1 MSYDVYKAA
10 VLRVLPEAEIIP
22 LAAPPVEGFD
32 MELSL
37 TCPACGGTDAAVQE
51 VEDAE
56 VAKCPCGCEF
66 PPRMESVTRKV
77 IRGIAERREK
87 RLVRF
92 MERLPRQAPVRGIDP
107 NDYDLFRKI
116 VGDFEHYGTPREHE
130 LHRELQKHWD
140 E

>member
-10 VLRVLPEAEIIP
+10 ILRVLPEAEIIP
-22 LAAPPVEGFD
+22 LAAPPAESFD
-32 MELSL
+32 MVMSL
-37 TCPACGGTDAAVQE
+37 ACPACGGLDAAVQE

-77 IRGIAERREK
+77 IRGVSERREK

-92 MERLPRQAPVRGIDP
+92 MEQLPIQPPVRGD
-107 NDYDLFRKI
+107 
-116 VGDFEHYGTPREHE
+116 
-130 LHRELQKHWD
+130 
-140 E
+140 